1 MKRLFSLLS
10 GVAIGAILGTLLAP
24 QSGKETREQIKKL
37 LQEKMPNLS
46 KEHLEALV
54 DEVIAKVKATESDPV
69 STDNDDDEA

>member
-46 KEHLEALV
+46 KERLEALV
-54 DEVIAKVKATESDPV
+54 DEVIAKVKTTESDPA